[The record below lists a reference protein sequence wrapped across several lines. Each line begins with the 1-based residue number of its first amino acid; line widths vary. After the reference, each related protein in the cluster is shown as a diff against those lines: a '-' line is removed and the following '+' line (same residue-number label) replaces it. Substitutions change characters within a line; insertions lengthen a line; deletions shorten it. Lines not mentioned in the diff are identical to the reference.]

1 MEVEILWQILDKLSE
16 ILIELKS
23 IERKLGK

>member
-1 MEVEILWQILDKLSE
+1 METKILWQILDKLSE

-23 IERKLGK
+23 IERKIGK